1 MPKKIREDEVLE
13 FDQNFECGNLDS
25 VYLRSDYEYDC
36 LLKVDTNTRGNT
48 YWFMFKVSE
57 FMVGLTYKFN
67 ILNFSRNVEKFYATG
82 LNVVTRIESDS
93 GNSEWIYDQCKFIDF
108 QNTGE
113 IIRSQRRFN
122 FIDQDGRH

>member
-1 MPKKIREDEVLE
+1 MLE

-93 GNSEWIYDQCKFIDF
+93 GNSEWIYD
-108 QNTGE
+108 
-113 IIRSQRRFN
+113 
-122 FIDQDGRH
+122 